1 LPEPPGAGAPRQPT
15 RRRSRLAP
23 GLAISLI
30 LAAVL
35 SAGAAEGGARERQPG
50 APEAGTAPGVTAT
63 QTAAA
68 APREGS
74 LRSATPTLR
83 TASAAQVVPPRP
95 PRRPFSTLDYAIF
108 AVYLVASVAIGLL
121 FTTGQETLKD
131 YFLAGRGIHS
141 IIVAISVL
149 AALFSGISYLGA
161 PAELYSHSITFMLVG
176 LSFFIATPLTNLV
189 FMPFFYRANF
199 YTAYQYLEA
208 RFSVG
213 VRTLSSA
220 LFIIRVLIWLALA
233 TYAPALA
240 LEQVTGFPLWL
251 TILLTGVLTTLYTA
265 LGGMKAVIW
274 TDVMQFVVLVGGQIA
289 IFVVALGHIP
299 DGVMG
304 VYRIGQ
310 AAGKFDLSLS
320 LDPSVRV
327 TLWGVLI
334 GGAFM
339 NLVQMATDQVSVQR
353 YLTATNLKEAR
364 RALWIKLALTLP
376 VVAIFYLSGIVL
388 FAFYQTQTDPLAAG
402 WITKA
407 DQILPYFVMH
417 ELPTGMPGVLIAAIY
432 AASMSTVSAGINS
445 LTTASLVDFYQ
456 RLWRPNASSAH
467 LLRLAKWLSLFY
479 GVLIVLLA
487 FVVERLGS
495 LIEASNKAIGLV
507 GGPLLGLFLLGM
519 FSRRANATGAI
530 LGWFAGVLVLLP
542 VCFLTKTSFLWY
554 ALLGSV
560 TTFVVGLACSL
571 LLPAP
576 TAAQIEGLVVGRPGA
591 ADGEE
596 R

>member
-1 LPEPPGAGAPRQPT
+1 MRFPPSAWPAGR
-15 RRRSRLAP
+15 
-23 GLAISLI
+23 GLAILLLV
-30 LAAVL
+30 LACTL
-35 SAGAAEGGARERQPG
+35 SGRAAETVPRETPSSPAAG
-50 APEAGTAPGVTAT
+50 LASGTATAR
-63 QTAAA
+63 AESLRPA
-68 APREGS
+68 APTVRLE
-74 LRSATPTLR
+74 SA
-83 TASAAQVVPPRP
+83 SQAAPQRP
-95 PRRPFSTLDYAIF
+95 PRRPFSTWDYAIF
-108 AVYLVASVAIGLL
+108 ALYLLASVALGLL
-121 FTTGQETLKD
+121 FTTGQETIKD
-131 YFLAGRGIHS
+131 YFLAGRGIHALV
-141 IIVAISVL
+141 VAISVL

-176 LSFFIATPLTNLV
+176 LSFFVATPLTNLV
-189 FMPFFYRANF
+189 FMPFFYRASF

-251 TILLTGVLTTLYTA
+251 TILLTGILTTLYTT

-274 TDVMQFVVLVGGQIA
+274 TDVMQFVVLVAGQVA

-299 DGVMG
+299 DGVLG
-304 VYRIGQ
+304 AYRISQ
-310 AAGKFDLSLS
+310 AAGKFEISLS
-320 LDPSVRV
+320 LDPTVRT

-353 YLTATNLKEAR
+353 YMTATNLREAR
-364 RALWIKLALTLP
+364 RSLWIKLALTLP
-376 VVAIFYLSGIVL
+376 VIAVFYLSGLVL

-402 WITKA
+402 WISKA

-445 LTTASLVDFYQ
+445 LTTATLVDFYQ
-456 RLWRPNASSAH
+456 RLWRPDASSAH
-467 LLRLAKWLSLFY
+467 LLRLAKWLTLFY
-479 GVLIVLLA
+479 GVLIVLLS

-495 LIEASNKAIGLV
+495 LIEASNKAVGLV

-530 LGWFAGVLVLLP
+530 LGWFAGVLVLFP
-542 VCFLTKTSFLWY
+542 VCYLTKTSFLWY
-554 ALLGSV
+554 ALVGCV
-560 TTFVVGLACSL
+560 TTYVVGLAGSL
-571 LLPAP
+571 LLPPPPAR
-576 TAAQIEGLVVGRPGA
+576 QIDGLVVGVPGPAEPDAEAAPEPSLPGA
-591 ADGEE
+591 GG
-596 R
+596 